1 MRRRLLAAAVV
12 TAALIGLTGCFPVVK
27 SLTPVAGSTPG
38 AQSGGTSTSAPQPQ
52 VTAGPQGGTTGGSS
66 VDPAKLAPGGKLLNQ
81 VNYKNLTIYI
91 YQVGEL
97 TTSKASIFLHPNGDD
112 PYPAGTHV
120 EVTAYV
126 LTNDSDQRLD
136 LTDFSADY
144 SSYGNKIATQDTFAG
159 QDLLTKKG
167 YSNDLSTQ
175 FPKGASTWYLL
186 PGKAVVFG
194 NAWFY
199 RDTDGPLTLQF
210 LWPSERIFLGA
221 NIQF

>member
-1 MRRRLLAAAVV
+1 MAAAVV
-12 TAALIGLTGCFPVVK
+12 AAALIGLTGCFPVVK
-27 SLTPVAGSTPG
+27 SLTPVAGS
-38 AQSGGTSTSAPQPQ
+38 QGGTSSGSGQSTSAPQPQ
-52 VTAGPQGGTTGGSS
+52 VTGGPGSGGSTGS
-66 VDPAKLAPGGKLLNQ
+66 APVDPSKLAPGGKLLNQ
-81 VNYKNLTIYI
+81 VNYKDLTIYI
-91 YQVGEL
+91 YRVGEL
-97 TTSKASIFLHPNGDD
+97 TTTKPSIYAHPNGDD

-126 LTNDSDQRLD
+126 LVNESDQRLD

-144 SSYGNKIATQDTFAG
+144 SSYGNKLATQDTFAG
-159 QDLLTKKG
+159 QDLLTQKG
-167 YSNDLSTQ
+167 YSTDLSRQ

-186 PGKAVVFG
+186 PGKDVVFA

-210 LWPSERIFLGA
+210 LWPAQRIFLGA